1 MKGRG
6 TTELREEQLLLWPEE
21 VTQSAKREKQPQKL
35 HRRSR
40 IAETRYENLCDLISS
55 RFESSPSL
63 LAAKLGS
70 TEAQMNNALTNIK
83 GRSFVSAKLARTIE
97 EACGLET
104 LWLDQQRASP
114 RTLASKIALLNVRA
128 RLALES
134 VVNVLID
141 KQTQ

>member
-1 MKGRG
+1 
-6 TTELREEQLLLWPEE
+6 
-21 VTQSAKREKQPQKL
+21 
-35 HRRSR
+35 
-40 IAETRYENLCDLISS
+40 
-55 RFESSPSL
+55 
-63 LAAKLGS
+63 
-70 TEAQMNNALTNIK
+70 MNNALTNIK
-83 GRSFVSAKLARTIE
+83 GRSFVSAKLARRIE

-114 RTLASKIALLNVRA
+114 RALASKIALLNVRA